1 MDNPIVDFTAATV
14 ITNAA
19 IINLR
24 KLFSQKD
31 TIRKFE
37 EIERSK
43 VSLDIRS
50 RIIFVFSMITTIV
63 LNRMEINKFVCHI
76 NQRRLIYNC
85 SVLVYQ
91 WIIVECSN
99 VLSRLNIENDL
110 SGVAD
115 VARFSKN
122 ILMKTPTFLIN
133 SCNLW
138 D

>member
-1 MDNPIVDFTAATV
+1 MDNPIADFTAATV

-50 RIIFVFSMITTIV
+50 RIIFVLSMITTIV
-63 LNRMEINKFVCHI
+63 LSRMEINKFVCHI

-91 WIIVECSN
+91 CIIVECSN
-99 VLSRLNIENDL
+99 VLS
-110 SGVAD
+110 
-115 VARFSKN
+115 
-122 ILMKTPTFLIN
+122 
-133 SCNLW
+133 
-138 D
+138 